1 MNKNM
6 SMIYATLII
15 KGVKTFADVPDTLKN
30 EVRQILVEAGC
41 EHLTV
46 Q

>member
-30 EVRQILVEAGC
+30 AVRQILVEAGC